1 MPKFTLLSFVTCEL
15 RPGWGKEFKVVQ
27 SSGSFLCPISDV
39 SPGASWW
46 YLQQTTKGE
55 QWTFTFVVASPKT
68 KGTKEAA
75 GIQKEKVQCP
85 ELSTFVLP
93 YASWTTKLNFQVQR
107 SLGNVVKWYYHKN
120 LLVVYKATITKKVG
134 SIQTKKIECIQSM
147 HQLRSIQYKR
157 LFRSV
162 CIQSKHTEQA
172 YNRCF
177 CLIEIGWLKSPNL
190 SQLISA

>member
-1 MPKFTLLSFVTCEL
+1 MSKFTLLSFVTCEL

-85 ELSTFVLP
+85 ALSTFVLP

-134 SIQTKKIECIQSM
+134 SIQTKKIECIQSK

-157 LFRSV
+157 SFLNE
-162 CIQSKHTEQA
+162 CMQSKHTIVLLVSLKI
-172 YNRCF
+172 
-177 CLIEIGWLKSPNL
+177 LIWNL
-190 SQLISA
+190 VVW